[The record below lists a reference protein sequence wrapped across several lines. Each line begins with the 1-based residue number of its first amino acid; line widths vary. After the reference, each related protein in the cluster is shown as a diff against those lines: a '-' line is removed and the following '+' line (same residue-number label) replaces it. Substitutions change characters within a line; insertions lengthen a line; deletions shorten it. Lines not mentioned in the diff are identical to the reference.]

1 MSYTTP
7 TAKTAGQNLTVAD
20 WNTSV
25 RGNLEALAKRPACV
39 AERNSSQTLSTG
51 DAIAFNDTD
60 RVDTHT
66 MHDTSTNNTRIT
78 IPADW
83 GGIWFVAASSQ
94 ATALHLLVNGT
105 AVRAR
110 GGYSVSALIPLTAAD
125 YVEAVAGNAASITSA
140 QMSAIW
146 MRATP

>member
-7 TAKTAGQNLTVAD
+7 ALKSAGQNLTAAD
-20 WNTSV
+20 WNNSIV
-25 RGNLEALAKRPACV
+25 GNLEALAKRPAC
-39 AERNSSQTLSTG
+39 ALERSTSQSVSAG
-51 DAIAFNDTD
+51 DPIEFPTE
-60 RVDTHT
+60 RVDTHSL
-66 MHDTSTNNTRIT
+66 HSTSSNTSRIT

-83 GGIWFVAASSQ
+83 GGVWFVCASSQ
-94 ATALHLLVNGT
+94 ATSLHLRVNGT